1 MTLLNYCLF
10 DTAFGVCGIAWR
22 DDRVARF
29 RLPEA
34 DRSATEKRLRA
45 FAGTAEA
52 DAPPAPLRD
61 LIESLRR
68 YFAGEAT
75 DFTRVAVDFGNHDDS
90 PYPAIYR
97 AVQSLP
103 WGTTATYGEIARR
116 VGAPV
121 TAQMVGQAMARN
133 PVPVIV
139 PCHRVL
145 AAGNAPGGFSAPG
158 GVATKERLL
167 AMEGVRLEITPRLP
181 GL

>member
-1 MTLLNYCLF
+1 MTLSHYCLF
-10 DTAFGVCGIAWR
+10 DTAFGTCGIAWR
-22 DDRVARF
+22 GDTVTRF

-34 DRSATEKRLRA
+34 DRDATAKRMQA
-45 FAGTAEA
+45 SGEAAAE
-52 DAPPAPLRD
+52 APPASVAN
-61 LIESLRR
+61 LIENLRR
-68 YFAGEAT
+68 YFVGEPA
-75 DFTRVAVDFGNHDDS
+75 DFTKVPVDFGNVDGS

-103 WGTTATYGEIARR
+103 WGTTATYGAIARR
-116 VGAPV
+116 VGAPA

-145 AAGNAPGGFSAPG
+145 AAGNAPGGFSAHG